1 MIPRFYLALLCLTIL
16 STGCL
21 STPPTHPA
29 AGSAPEEQRLF
40 LQVLDS
46 LANDRPPAAL
56 ADIEHLYPQSQSA
69 ILARR
74 LADTIAKLHQ
84 QNAVLQKDKLR
95 LQQDKDR
102 LTKDFR
108 QLQEDQENL
117 RKLVLEMEM
126 RRR

>member
-1 MIPRFYLALLCLTIL
+1 MIHRFVLALLCSIL
-16 STGCL
+16 LATGCL

-29 AGSAPEEQRLF
+29 AASAPAEQRLF

-56 ADIEHLYPQSQSA
+56 ADLEHLYPQSQTA

-74 LADTIAKLHQ
+74 LADTFGKLQQ
-84 QNAVLQKDKLR
+84 QNAVLQKDKNR

-108 QLQEDQENL
+108 KLQEDQENL